1 MNDARYQDVSAIDNR
16 LAELENEKQQLLALR
31 NSLLNAQSDRPI
43 QTFTP
48 EQKIAIFRQR
58 FRGREDIFA
67 NRWQN
72 QQGRSGYSVAC
83 DNEWIAGV
91 CNKPRIKCQ
100 ECTHRQF
107 SELSEQII
115 YRHLAGHQVVGLYP
129 LLKDN
134 TCYLLAADFD
144 KGCWQE
150 EVKAMSRA
158 CQEFGIPHVIEISR
172 SGNGAHLWIFFETN
186 IPANQARVLGVV
198 LLDKAMETFP
208 NLSFDSYDRLFP
220 NQDFLPEGGFGNLI
234 ALPLQKE
241 ARLSG
246 RSCFV
251 DSELNAIADQWLYLS
266 QLKTL
271 TQPSVEELIAAISPN
286 THLLSEQGLAD
297 NRPPWEITAKSPP
310 IKLERLPKS
319 ITITLANHIYFLM
332 SELPWPLLAGLKRL
346 ASFSNPV
353 FFKTQA
359 LRFSTHGIPRF
370 ISCARIENGYL
381 ALSRGCLDEAIAL
394 LQEHNI
400 SVQFDDKREAGKPLI
415 KLAPTFTLRKN
426 QREAVA
432 AMSKHDFGILHAPTA
447 FGKTVTA
454 IGMIAKRKVNTL
466 ILVHSRQL
474 LEQWHER
481 LRTFLP
487 DVNIGSV
494 GGGKRKPSGVIDIAT
509 YQSLVNKK
517 DNSISHLIQDYGH
530 IIVDECHH
538 LSAPRFE
545 MVLNEVRAKYVLGL
559 TATPERQDGHQK
571 IIFMAAG
578 PIRYKVKSS
587 TDEQFTQT
595 VIINQFYDA
604 PPHELVKTDERP
616 KVTDAYRWLVDNE
629 CRTSKII
636 SDAIQCVH
644 NGGHPLIL
652 TERRDHAENIHTQLG
667 DMGINSIVLKGA
679 MKAAERKYADKHL
692 QSAQIVVAT
701 GKYVGEGF
709 DLPRLDTLFLAMP
722 IAWKGTLAQYA
733 GRIHREAEGKT
744 QVTIHDYV
752 DCALPML
759 QRMFKKREKSY
770 KAMGYTLQYV
780 GNDNDN
786 LTTLQLEANLS

>member
-1 MNDARYQDVSAIDNR
+1 MNDARYPNISAIDNR

-31 NSLLNAQSDRPI
+31 EALRSAQNGRSV
-43 QTFTP
+43 QVFTP
-48 EQKIAIFRQR
+48 EQKVALFRQR

-83 DNEWIAGV
+83 DNEWVSGL

-100 ECTHRQF
+100 DCSHRKF
-107 SELSEQII
+107 SALNEHII

-134 TCYLLAADFD
+134 SCYLLAADFD

-150 EVKAMSRA
+150 EVKAMSKA
-158 CQEFGIPHVIEISR
+158 CQEFDIPHAIEISR

-186 IPANQARVLGVV
+186 IPANQARALGFA
-198 LLDKAMETFP
+198 LLDKAMEIFP

-220 NQDFLPEGGFGNLI
+220 NQDVLPEGGFGNLI

-251 DSELNAIADQWLYLS
+251 DSELNAIDDQWGYLAG
-266 QLKTL
+266 LKTL
-271 TQPSVEELIAAISPN
+271 TQSSIDQLITTIAPD
-286 THLLSEQGLAD
+286 TLLLSEQGLTD
-297 NRPPWEITAKSPP
+297 NRPPWEITAKATP
-310 IKLERLPKS
+310 IKLESLPNNV
-319 ITITLANHIYFLM
+319 TITLANHIYFLM
-332 SELPWPLLAGLKRL
+332 SELPGPLLAGLKRL

-359 LRFSTHGIPRF
+359 LRFSTYGIPRF

-381 ALSRGCLDEAIAL
+381 ALPRGCLDDAIAL

-400 SVQFDDKREAGKPLI
+400 SPLFDDKRETGKPLS
-415 KLAPTFTLRKN
+415 KLTPEFTLRKN

-432 AMSKHDFGILHAPTA
+432 AITKYDFGILHAPTA

-454 IGMIAKRKVNTL
+454 IGMIVKRKVNTL

-474 LEQWHER
+474 LEQWQER

-487 DVNIGSV
+487 EVNIGSI
-494 GGGKRKPSGVIDIAT
+494 GGGKRKPSGIIDIAT

-517 DNSISHLIQDYGH
+517 DNSITPLIQDYGH

-578 PIRYKVKSS
+578 PIRCKVKQSP
-587 TDEQFTQT
+587 DEQFTQT
-595 VIINQFYDA
+595 VMIHQLYDI
-604 PPHELVKTDERP
+604 PPTEL
-616 KVTDAYRWLVDNE
+616 
-629 CRTSKII
+629 
-636 SDAIQCVH
+636 
-644 NGGHPLIL
+644 
-652 TERRDHAENIHTQLG
+652 
-667 DMGINSIVLKGA
+667 
-679 MKAAERKYADKHL
+679 MKKMSARK
-692 QSAQIVVAT
+692 
-701 GKYVGEGF
+701 
-709 DLPRLDTLFLAMP
+709 
-722 IAWKGTLAQYA
+722 
-733 GRIHREAEGKT
+733 
-744 QVTIHDYV
+744 
-752 DCALPML
+752 
-759 QRMFKKREKSY
+759 
-770 KAMGYTLQYV
+770 
-780 GNDNDN
+780 
-786 LTTLQLEANLS
+786 

>member
-1 MNDARYQDVSAIDNR
+1 MNDAHYQDLPAIDKR
-16 LAELENEKQQLLALR
+16 LAELEDEKQQLLALKEALR
-31 NSLLNAQSDRPI
+31 KSISDRRSQI
-43 QTFTP
+43 FSP
-48 EQKIAIFRQR
+48 EQKIAIFKQL
-58 FRGREDIFA
+58 FRGRDDIFA

-83 DNEWIAGV
+83 DNEWVPGV

-100 ECTHRQF
+100 ECTQRQF
-107 SELSEQII
+107 SELSDQII
-115 YRHLAGHQVVGLYP
+115 YRHLSGHQVVGLYP

-134 TCYLLAADFD
+134 TCLLLAVDFD

-158 CQEFGIPHVIEISR
+158 CQEFGVPYAIEISR

-186 IPANQARVLGVV
+186 IPANLARALGFA
-198 LLDKAMETFP
+198 LLDKAMDIFP
-208 NLSFDSYDRLFP
+208 NLTFDSYDRLFP

-241 ARLSG
+241 ARLAG
-246 RSCFV
+246 HSCFV
-251 DSELNAIADQWLYLS
+251 DSELNAIDDQWLYLT

-271 TQPSVEELIAAISPN
+271 SQPSVEKVIAAISPN
-286 THLLSEQGLAD
+286 THLLSEQGVAD
-297 NRPPWEITAKSPP
+297 NRPPWEITAKNIP
-310 IKLERLPKS
+310 IKLDHTPTN

-332 SELPWPLLAGLKRL
+332 SELPGPLVAGLKRL

-353 FFKTQA
+353 FFKIQA

-381 ALSRGCLDEAIAL
+381 ALPRGCLDEAIAL
-394 LQEHNI
+394 LQEHKV
-400 SVQFDDKREAGKPLI
+400 SVQFDDKRECGIPI
-415 KLAPTFTLRKN
+415 TKLAPTFTLRRN

-432 AMSKHDFGILHAPTA
+432 IMSKHDFGILHAPTA

-454 IGMIAKRKVNTL
+454 IGMIVKRKVSVL

-474 LEQWHER
+474 LEQWSER
-481 LRTFLP
+481 LRSFLP
-487 DVNIGSV
+487 DVVVGTI

-517 DNSISHLIQDYGH
+517 DNAISHLIQDYGH
-530 IIVDECHH
+530 VIVDECHH

-578 PIRYKVKSS
+578 PIRYKVKSG
-587 TDEQFTQT
+587 TDIQFNQT
-595 VIINQFYDA
+595 VIINQLYD
-604 PPHELVKTDERP
+604 PPPIELTKTDERP
-616 KVTDAYRWLVDNE
+616 KVTDAYRWLIDNE
-629 CRTSKII
+629 SRTSKII
-636 SDAIQCVH
+636 SDVIRSAQE
-644 NGGHPLIL
+644 GSHPIIL
-652 TERRDHAENIHTQLG
+652 TERREHADNIHKKLVDKG
-667 DMGINSIVLKGA
+667 FNSIVLKGA
-679 MKAAERKYADKHL
+679 MKAAERKHADKYLH
-692 QSAQIVVAT
+692 SAQIVVAT

-722 IAWKGTLAQYA
+722 IAWRGTLAQYA
-733 GRIHREAEGKT
+733 GRIHRESEGKT

-770 KAMGYTLQYV
+770 KAMGYTIQYA
-780 GNDNDN
+780 NSDN
-786 LTTLQLEANLS
+786 LTMLQLPANLS